1 MAVGFGNCDNF
12 QDTIEST
19 VNDAIDWAR
28 LEIELSATR
37 ESNTHCGDCEKEIP
51 IQRRLAVKGVLY
63 CTSCQNDHDTK
74 HQSYY
79 NRRGSKDSQL
89 R

>member
-1 MAVGFGNCDNF
+1 MAVGFGSCDCV

-19 VNDAIDWAR
+19 VNDAIDWVR
-28 LEIELSATR
+28 LDLELSSKR
-37 ESNTHCGDCEKEIP
+37 NSNVFCDDCEKEIP
-51 IQRRLAVKGVLY
+51 IQRREAIKGVLY
-63 CTSCQNDHDTK
+63 CISCQNDHDTI